1 MIVLVID
8 ETNNAKPENSGISS
22 VLMKMVRFLTD
33 PLIWLMSS
41 PPLPPPFESHL
52 NIDVYMSP
60 VVQSM
65 FAPAES
71 PLARGLFDSIVI

>member
-1 MIVLVID
+1 MIVVVVN
-8 ETNNAKPENSGISS
+8 ETNNAKPENSSISS
-22 VLMKMVRFLTD
+22 VLMKMVRFLAY
-33 PLIWLMSS
+33 PIRWLMSS

-65 FAPAES
+65 SAPAES
-71 PLARGLFDSIVI
+71 PLARGLFNSRVN